1 MKSYSQFINKSV
13 DLDESIVGR
22 YFDAS
27 RFGPGGNNNTTTGM
41 NANKKPLSATSQRTP
56 PQKQPPLKNIFGN
69 SKFGRNLRAS
79 ELKTGRKIR
88 DKVSQVRKEVKKEVD
103 NPNRKNLAI
112 RAGQKAI
119 NALQSPGARETLSAL
134 NQVRKR
140 LPTAKDFTPTSQAGM
155 GFGGMMTGRSFKGF
169 APGVAARKKFAPNQV
184 ITRTGAGGKGQSQ
197 IIYRGDELDAD
208 GNPIKK
214 PKDTSF
220 RGKAKN
226 VLKRA
231 LGIKDTPP
239 SYAKPKPK
247 PEKDDV
253 VTGSADDEDTGSKV
267 TQGKGGGP
275 KTPPQDA
282 AAKAP
287 KGTPRGGKRKVTS
300 STSVNVSGK
309 QREIDLRRFRPEP
322 EKPDDKIR
330 VSKPKTDPSKLNK
343 VKGYPQLDL
352 FGKSD
357 DSSKSK
363 KKTSKKRTPE
373 QQEKINAKSR
383 ATRAANQKKKD
394 DAIGQGT
401 IPGLEDRN
409 QSRTDA
415 AEKSGV
421 KVTGDTQPKITGTKK
436 DKVTSSDNVD
446 KTSKPVEKPVE
457 TPKSNEVV
465 ITDTREKKTTGKK
478 RGPKKGSTNV
488 RTLARKKREEQS
500 KKRESEG
507 LERLASAVKKQ
518 AEKDEKNPTFQAQKD
533 AEKSTSLRG
542 SNLERNRKEL
552 SKMLKLTPSS
562 KQKKS
567 TQIKGISDED
577 LARSGGSKKNI
588 DDLIVK
594 AKKGEAEEQEKLVK
608 NQEKLQKRF
617 GKPGPL
623 SATRKEID
631 RLRKKDLVN
640 KMKEKDEE
648 KKKIKIV
655 KKIVKKKEKDEKAK
669 TESFSWREEFI
680 WETDKKYPEKVKEIK
695 PMTGKNTITI
705 NPEDETSKYKRG
717 Y

>member
-41 NANKKPLSATSQRTP
+41 NANKKPLSATSQRT

-197 IIYRGDELDAD
+197 VIYRGDELDAD

-287 KGTPRGGKRKVTS
+287 KGTPRGGKQKVTS

-352 FGKSD
+352 FG

-363 KKTSKKRTPE
+363 TEKTPKKTSKKRTPE
-373 QQEKINAKSR
+373 EQAEINKKRA

-594 AKKGEAEEQEKLVK
+594 AKKGEAEEQEKLV
-608 NQEKLQKRF
+608 N
-617 GKPGPL
+617 
-623 SATRKEID
+623 KE
-631 RLRKKDLVN
+631 
-640 KMKEKDEE
+640 EE
-648 KKKIKIV
+648 KTKKKRT
-655 KKIVKKKEKDEKAK
+655 VKKKRTKKITKK
-669 TESFSWREEFI
+669 TNESFSHWREEFI

>member
-41 NANKKPLSATSQRTP
+41 NANKKPLSATSQRT

-275 KTPPQDA
+275 KTPPQD

-594 AKKGEAEEQEKLVK
+594 AKKGEAEEQEKLV
-608 NQEKLQKRF
+608 N
-617 GKPGPL
+617 
-623 SATRKEID
+623 KE
-631 RLRKKDLVN
+631 
-640 KMKEKDEE
+640 EE
-648 KKKIKIV
+648 KTKKKRT
-655 KKIVKKKEKDEKAK
+655 VKKKRTKKITKK
-669 TESFSWREEFI
+669 TNESFSHWREEFI

>member
-41 NANKKPLSATSQRTP
+41 NANKKPLSATSQRT

-197 IIYRGDELDAD
+197 VIYRGDELDAD

-287 KGTPRGGKRKVTS
+287 KGTPRGGKQKVTS

-352 FGKSD
+352 FG

-363 KKTSKKRTPE
+363 TEKTPKKNSKKRTPE
-373 QQEKINAKSR
+373 EQAEINKKRA

-421 KVTGDTQPKITGTKK
+421 KITGDTQPKITGTKK

-542 SNLERNRKEL
+542 SNLERNRKQL

-594 AKKGEAEEQEKLVK
+594 AKKGEAEEQEKLV
-608 NQEKLQKRF
+608 N
-617 GKPGPL
+617 
-623 SATRKEID
+623 KE
-631 RLRKKDLVN
+631 
-640 KMKEKDEE
+640 EE
-648 KKKIKIV
+648 KTKKKRT
-655 KKIVKKKEKDEKAK
+655 VKKKRTKKIPKK
-669 TESFSWREEFI
+669 TNESFSHWREEFI

>member
-41 NANKKPLSATSQRTP
+41 NANKKPLSATSQRT

-287 KGTPRGGKRKVTS
+287 KGTPRGGKQKVTS

-352 FGKSD
+352 FG

-363 KKTSKKRTPE
+363 TEKTPKKTSKKRTPE
-373 QQEKINAKSR
+373 EQAEINKKRA

-421 KVTGDTQPKITGTKK
+421 KITGDTQPKITGTKK

-594 AKKGEAEEQEKLVK
+594 AKKGEAEEQEKLV
-608 NQEKLQKRF
+608 N
-617 GKPGPL
+617 
-623 SATRKEID
+623 KE
-631 RLRKKDLVN
+631 
-640 KMKEKDEE
+640 EE
-648 KKKIKIV
+648 KTKKKRT
-655 KKIVKKKEKDEKAK
+655 VKKKRTKKITKK
-669 TESFSWREEFI
+669 TNESFSHWREEFI

>member
-197 IIYRGDELDAD
+197 VIYRGDELDAD

-282 AAKAP
+282 AAAKAP
-287 KGTPRGGKRKVTS
+287 KGTPRGGKQKVTS

-421 KVTGDTQPKITGTKK
+421 KITGDTQPKITGTKK

-594 AKKGEAEEQEKLVK
+594 AKKGEAEEQEKLV
-608 NQEKLQKRF
+608 N
-617 GKPGPL
+617 
-623 SATRKEID
+623 KE
-631 RLRKKDLVN
+631 
-640 KMKEKDEE
+640 EE
-648 KKKIKIV
+648 KTKKKRT
-655 KKIVKKKEKDEKAK
+655 VKKKRTKKITKK
-669 TESFSWREEFI
+669 TNESFSHWREEFI

>member
-41 NANKKPLSATSQRTP
+41 NANKKPLSATSQRT

-197 IIYRGDELDAD
+197 VIYRGDELDAD

-287 KGTPRGGKRKVTS
+287 KGTPRGGKQKVTS

-352 FGKSD
+352 FG

-363 KKTSKKRTPE
+363 TEKTPKKNSKKRTPE
-373 QQEKINAKSR
+373 EQAEINKKRA

-421 KVTGDTQPKITGTKK
+421 KITGDTQPKITGTKK

-594 AKKGEAEEQEKLVK
+594 AKKGEAEEQEKLV
-608 NQEKLQKRF
+608 N
-617 GKPGPL
+617 
-623 SATRKEID
+623 KE
-631 RLRKKDLVN
+631 
-640 KMKEKDEE
+640 EE
-648 KKKIKIV
+648 KTKKKRT
-655 KKIVKKKEKDEKAK
+655 VKKKRTKKITKK
-669 TESFSWREEFI
+669 TNESFSHWREEFI

>member
-41 NANKKPLSATSQRTP
+41 NANKKPLSATSQRT

-287 KGTPRGGKRKVTS
+287 KGTPRGGKQKVTS

-352 FGKSD
+352 FGD
-357 DSSKSK
+357 NSSKSK
-363 KKTSKKRTPE
+363 TEKTPKKTSKKRTPE
-373 QQEKINAKSR
+373 EQAEINKKRA

-421 KVTGDTQPKITGTKK
+421 KITGDTQPKITGTKK

-594 AKKGEAEEQEKLVK
+594 AKKGEAEEQEKLV
-608 NQEKLQKRF
+608 N
-617 GKPGPL
+617 
-623 SATRKEID
+623 KE
-631 RLRKKDLVN
+631 
-640 KMKEKDEE
+640 EE
-648 KKKIKIV
+648 KTKKKRT
-655 KKIVKKKEKDEKAK
+655 VKKKRTKKITKK
-669 TESFSWREEFI
+669 TNESFSHWREEFI

>member
-287 KGTPRGGKRKVTS
+287 KGTPRGGKQKVTS

-352 FGKSD
+352 FG

-363 KKTSKKRTPE
+363 TEKTPKKNSKKRTPE
-373 QQEKINAKSR
+373 EQAEINKKRA

-421 KVTGDTQPKITGTKK
+421 KITGDTQPKITGTKK

-594 AKKGEAEEQEKLVK
+594 AKKGEAEEQEKLV
-608 NQEKLQKRF
+608 N
-617 GKPGPL
+617 
-623 SATRKEID
+623 KE
-631 RLRKKDLVN
+631 
-640 KMKEKDEE
+640 EE
-648 KKKIKIV
+648 KTKKKRT
-655 KKIVKKKEKDEKAK
+655 VKKKRTKKITKK
-669 TESFSWREEFI
+669 TNESFSHWREEFI

>member
-282 AAKAP
+282 AAAKAP
-287 KGTPRGGKRKVTS
+287 KGTPRGGKQKVTS

-352 FGKSD
+352 FG

-363 KKTSKKRTPE
+363 TEKTPKKTSKKRTPE
-373 QQEKINAKSR
+373 EQAEINKKRA

-421 KVTGDTQPKITGTKK
+421 KITGDTQPKITGTKK

-594 AKKGEAEEQEKLVK
+594 AKKGEAEEQEKLV
-608 NQEKLQKRF
+608 N
-617 GKPGPL
+617 
-623 SATRKEID
+623 KE
-631 RLRKKDLVN
+631 
-640 KMKEKDEE
+640 EE
-648 KKKIKIV
+648 KTKKKRT
-655 KKIVKKKEKDEKAK
+655 VKKKRTKKITKK
-669 TESFSWREEFI
+669 TNESFSHWREEFI

>member
-41 NANKKPLSATSQRTP
+41 NANKKPLSATSQRT

-197 IIYRGDELDAD
+197 VIYRGDELDAD

-282 AAKAP
+282 AKAP

-322 EKPDDKIR
+322 EMPDDKIR

-352 FGKSD
+352 FG

-363 KKTSKKRTPE
+363 TEKTPKKTSKKRTPE
-373 QQEKINAKSR
+373 DQAEINKKRA

-421 KVTGDTQPKITGTKK
+421 KITGDTQPKITGTKK

-594 AKKGEAEEQEKLVK
+594 AKKGEAEEQEKLV
-608 NQEKLQKRF
+608 N
-617 GKPGPL
+617 
-623 SATRKEID
+623 KE
-631 RLRKKDLVN
+631 
-640 KMKEKDEE
+640 EE
-648 KKKIKIV
+648 KTKKKRT
-655 KKIVKKKEKDEKAK
+655 VKKKRTKKITKK
-669 TESFSWREEFI
+669 TNESFSHWREEFI

>member
-41 NANKKPLSATSQRTP
+41 NANKKPLSATSQRTPP

-197 IIYRGDELDAD
+197 VIYRGDELDAD

-239 SYAKPKPK
+239 SYARPKPK

-287 KGTPRGGKRKVTS
+287 KESKSQRTVNKKAS

-309 QREIDLRRFRPEP
+309 QPQRSFRPEP

-330 VSKPKTDPSKLNK
+330 VSTPKTDPSKLNK
-343 VKGYPQLDL
+343 VKGYKQEDL
-352 FGKSD
+352 FG

-363 KKTSKKRTPE
+363 TEKTPKKTRTKRTPE
-373 QQEKINAKSR
+373 KQAEINKKAA

-394 DAIGQGT
+394 DAIGQQSLDFGS
-401 IPGLEDRN
+401 LEQTKKN
-409 QSRTDA
+409 A
-415 AEKSGV
+415 AEKSKV
-421 KVTGDTQPKITGTKK
+421 KITGDTQPTITGTKK
-436 DKVTSSDNVD
+436 NKVTSSDNVD

-507 LERLASAVKKQ
+507 LARLASAVQKQ

-533 AEKSTSLRG
+533 SEKSTSLRG
-542 SNLERNRKEL
+542 SNLERNRKQL

-594 AKKGEAEEQEKLVK
+594 AKKGEAEEQEKLVNK
-608 NQEKLQKRF
+608 EEEK
-617 GKPGPL
+617 
-623 SATRKEID
+623 TRK
-631 RLRKKDLVN
+631 KKT
-640 KMKEKDEE
+640 
-648 KKKIKIV
+648 
-655 KKIVKKKEKDEKAK
+655 VKKKRTKKITKK
-669 TESFSWREEFI
+669 TNESFSHWREEFI

>member
-41 NANKKPLSATSQRTP
+41 NANKKPLSATSQRT

-197 IIYRGDELDAD
+197 VIYRGDELDAD

-282 AAKAP
+282 AKAP

-352 FGKSD
+352 FG

-363 KKTSKKRTPE
+363 TEKTPKKTSKKRTPE
-373 QQEKINAKSR
+373 EQAEINKKRA

-594 AKKGEAEEQEKLVK
+594 AKKGEAEEQEKLV
-608 NQEKLQKRF
+608 N
-617 GKPGPL
+617 
-623 SATRKEID
+623 KE
-631 RLRKKDLVN
+631 
-640 KMKEKDEE
+640 EE
-648 KKKIKIV
+648 KTKKKRT
-655 KKIVKKKEKDEKAK
+655 VKKKRTKKITKK
-669 TESFSWREEFI
+669 TNESFSHWREEFI

>member
-41 NANKKPLSATSQRTP
+41 NANKKPLSATSQRT

-155 GFGGMMTGRSFKGF
+155 GFGGMMTGRAFKGF

-282 AAKAP
+282 AKAP

-352 FGKSD
+352 FG

-363 KKTSKKRTPE
+363 TEKTPKKNSKKRTPE
-373 QQEKINAKSR
+373 EQAEINKKRA

-421 KVTGDTQPKITGTKK
+421 KITGDTQPKITGTKK

-594 AKKGEAEEQEKLVK
+594 AKKGEAEEQEKLV
-608 NQEKLQKRF
+608 N
-617 GKPGPL
+617 
-623 SATRKEID
+623 KE
-631 RLRKKDLVN
+631 
-640 KMKEKDEE
+640 EE
-648 KKKIKIV
+648 KTKKKRT
-655 KKIVKKKEKDEKAK
+655 VKKKRTKKITKK
-669 TESFSWREEFI
+669 TNESFSHWREEFI

>member
-41 NANKKPLSATSQRTP
+41 NANKKPLSATSQRT

-197 IIYRGDELDAD
+197 VIYRGDELDAD

-282 AAKAP
+282 AKAP

-352 FGKSD
+352 FGD
-357 DSSKSK
+357 NSSKSK
-363 KKTSKKRTPE
+363 TEKTPKKNRTKKTPE
-373 QQEKINAKSR
+373 QQAEINKKRA

-421 KVTGDTQPKITGTKK
+421 KITGDTQPKITGTKK

-594 AKKGEAEEQEKLVK
+594 AKKGEAEEQEKLV
-608 NQEKLQKRF
+608 N
-617 GKPGPL
+617 
-623 SATRKEID
+623 KE
-631 RLRKKDLVN
+631 
-640 KMKEKDEE
+640 EE
-648 KKKIKIV
+648 KTKKKRT
-655 KKIVKKKEKDEKAK
+655 VKKKRTKKITKK
-669 TESFSWREEFI
+669 TNESFSHWREEFI

>member
-41 NANKKPLSATSQRTP
+41 NANKKPLSATSQRT

-247 PEKDDV
+247 KEKDDV

-267 TQGKGGGP
+267 TQGKVGGP
-275 KTPPQDA
+275 KTPPQDAA

-287 KGTPRGGKRKVTS
+287 KGTPRGGKQKVTS

-594 AKKGEAEEQEKLVK
+594 AKKGEAEEQEKLV
-608 NQEKLQKRF
+608 N
-617 GKPGPL
+617 
-623 SATRKEID
+623 KE
-631 RLRKKDLVN
+631 
-640 KMKEKDEE
+640 EE
-648 KKKIKIV
+648 KTKKKRT
-655 KKIVKKKEKDEKAK
+655 VKKKRTKKITKK
-669 TESFSWREEFI
+669 TNESFSHWREEFI

>member
-41 NANKKPLSATSQRTP
+41 NANKKPLSATSQRT

-197 IIYRGDELDAD
+197 VIYRGDELDAD

-287 KGTPRGGKRKVTS
+287 KGTPRGGKQKVTS

-352 FGKSD
+352 FG

-363 KKTSKKRTPE
+363 TEKTPKKNSKKRTPE
-373 QQEKINAKSR
+373 EQAEINKKRA

-421 KVTGDTQPKITGTKK
+421 KITGDTQPKITGTKK

-594 AKKGEAEEQEKLVK
+594 AKKGEAEEQEKLV
-608 NQEKLQKRF
+608 N
-617 GKPGPL
+617 
-623 SATRKEID
+623 KE
-631 RLRKKDLVN
+631 
-640 KMKEKDEE
+640 EE
-648 KKKIKIV
+648 KTKKKRT
-655 KKIVKKKEKDEKAK
+655 VKKKRTKKITKK
-669 TESFSWREEFI
+669 TNESLSHWREEFI

>member
-41 NANKKPLSATSQRTP
+41 NANKKPLSATSQRT

-282 AAKAP
+282 AAAKAP
-287 KGTPRGGKRKVTS
+287 KGTPRGGKQKVTS

-421 KVTGDTQPKITGTKK
+421 KITGDTQPKITGTKK

-542 SNLERNRKEL
+542 SNLERNRKQL

-594 AKKGEAEEQEKLVK
+594 AKKGEAEEQEKLV
-608 NQEKLQKRF
+608 N
-617 GKPGPL
+617 
-623 SATRKEID
+623 KE
-631 RLRKKDLVN
+631 
-640 KMKEKDEE
+640 EE
-648 KKKIKIV
+648 KTKKKRT
-655 KKIVKKKEKDEKAK
+655 VKKKRTKKITKK
-669 TESFSWREEFI
+669 TNESFSHWREEFI

>member
-41 NANKKPLSATSQRTP
+41 NANKKPLSATSQRT

-287 KGTPRGGKRKVTS
+287 KGTPRGGKQKVTS

-352 FGKSD
+352 FG

-363 KKTSKKRTPE
+363 TEKTPKKTSKKRTPE
-373 QQEKINAKSR
+373 EQAEINKKRA

-594 AKKGEAEEQEKLVK
+594 AKKGEAEEQEKLV
-608 NQEKLQKRF
+608 N
-617 GKPGPL
+617 
-623 SATRKEID
+623 KE
-631 RLRKKDLVN
+631 
-640 KMKEKDEE
+640 EE
-648 KKKIKIV
+648 KTKKKRT
-655 KKIVKKKEKDEKAK
+655 VKKKRTKKITKK
-669 TESFSWREEFI
+669 TNESFSHWREEFI

>member
-41 NANKKPLSATSQRTP
+41 NANKKPLSATSQRT

-282 AAKAP
+282 AAAKAP
-287 KGTPRGGKRKVTS
+287 KGTPRGGKQKVTS

-394 DAIGQGT
+394 DEIGQGT

-421 KVTGDTQPKITGTKK
+421 KITGDTQPKITGTKK

-594 AKKGEAEEQEKLVK
+594 AKKGEAEEQEKLV
-608 NQEKLQKRF
+608 N
-617 GKPGPL
+617 
-623 SATRKEID
+623 KE
-631 RLRKKDLVN
+631 
-640 KMKEKDEE
+640 EE
-648 KKKIKIV
+648 KTKKKRT
-655 KKIVKKKEKDEKAK
+655 VKKKRTKKITKK
-669 TESFSWREEFI
+669 TNESFSHWREEFI

>member
-41 NANKKPLSATSQRTP
+41 NANKKPLSATSQRT

-197 IIYRGDELDAD
+197 VIYRGDELDAD

-282 AAKAP
+282 AAAKAP
-287 KGTPRGGKRKVTS
+287 KGTPRGGKQKVTS

-352 FGKSD
+352 FG

-363 KKTSKKRTPE
+363 TEKTPKKTSKKRTPE
-373 QQEKINAKSR
+373 EQAEINKKRA

-594 AKKGEAEEQEKLVK
+594 AKKGEAEEQEKLVNK
-608 NQEKLQKRF
+608 EEEK
-617 GKPGPL
+617 
-623 SATRKEID
+623 TRK
-631 RLRKKDLVN
+631 KKT
-640 KMKEKDEE
+640 
-648 KKKIKIV
+648 
-655 KKIVKKKEKDEKAK
+655 VKKKRTKKIPKK
-669 TESFSWREEFI
+669 TNESFSHWREEFI

>member
-41 NANKKPLSATSQRTP
+41 NANKKPLSATSQRT

-197 IIYRGDELDAD
+197 VIYRGDELDAD

-282 AAKAP
+282 AAAKAP

-352 FGKSD
+352 FGD
-357 DSSKSK
+357 NSSKSK
-363 KKTSKKRTPE
+363 TEKTPKKTSKKRTPE
-373 QQEKINAKSR
+373 EQAEINKKRA

-421 KVTGDTQPKITGTKK
+421 KITGDTQPKITGTKK

-542 SNLERNRKEL
+542 SNLERNRKQL

-594 AKKGEAEEQEKLVK
+594 AKKGEAEEQEKLV
-608 NQEKLQKRF
+608 N
-617 GKPGPL
+617 
-623 SATRKEID
+623 KE
-631 RLRKKDLVN
+631 
-640 KMKEKDEE
+640 EE
-648 KKKIKIV
+648 KTKKKRT
-655 KKIVKKKEKDEKAK
+655 VKKKRTKKITKK
-669 TESFSWREEFI
+669 TNESFSHWREEFI

>member
-197 IIYRGDELDAD
+197 VIYRGDELDAD

-282 AAKAP
+282 AKAP

-352 FGKSD
+352 FG

-363 KKTSKKRTPE
+363 TEKTPKKTSKKRTPE
-373 QQEKINAKSR
+373 EQAEINKKRA

-421 KVTGDTQPKITGTKK
+421 KITGDTQPKITGTKK

-594 AKKGEAEEQEKLVK
+594 AKKGEAEEQEKLV
-608 NQEKLQKRF
+608 N
-617 GKPGPL
+617 
-623 SATRKEID
+623 KE
-631 RLRKKDLVN
+631 
-640 KMKEKDEE
+640 EE
-648 KKKIKIV
+648 KTKKKRT
-655 KKIVKKKEKDEKAK
+655 VKKKRTKKITKK
-669 TESFSWREEFI
+669 TNESFSHWREEFI

>member
-197 IIYRGDELDAD
+197 VIYRGDELDAD

-282 AAKAP
+282 AKAP

-352 FGKSD
+352 FG

-363 KKTSKKRTPE
+363 TEKTPNKTSKKRTPE
-373 QQEKINAKSR
+373 EQAEINKKRA

-421 KVTGDTQPKITGTKK
+421 KITGDTQPKITGTKK

-594 AKKGEAEEQEKLVK
+594 AKKGEAEEQEKLV
-608 NQEKLQKRF
+608 N
-617 GKPGPL
+617 
-623 SATRKEID
+623 KE
-631 RLRKKDLVN
+631 
-640 KMKEKDEE
+640 EE
-648 KKKIKIV
+648 KTKKKRT
-655 KKIVKKKEKDEKAK
+655 VKKKRTKKITKK
-669 TESFSWREEFI
+669 TNESFSHWREEFI

>member
-287 KGTPRGGKRKVTS
+287 KGTPRGGKQKVTS

-352 FGKSD
+352 FGD
-357 DSSKSK
+357 NSSKSK
-363 KKTSKKRTPE
+363 TEKTPKKIRTKKTPE
-373 QQEKINAKSR
+373 QQAEINKKRA

-421 KVTGDTQPKITGTKK
+421 KITGDTQPKITGTKK

-542 SNLERNRKEL
+542 SNLERNRKQL

-594 AKKGEAEEQEKLVK
+594 AKKGEAEEQEKLV
-608 NQEKLQKRF
+608 N
-617 GKPGPL
+617 
-623 SATRKEID
+623 KE
-631 RLRKKDLVN
+631 
-640 KMKEKDEE
+640 EE
-648 KKKIKIV
+648 KTKKKRT
-655 KKIVKKKEKDEKAK
+655 VKKKRTKKITKK
-669 TESFSWREEFI
+669 TNESFSHWREEFI

>member
-56 PQKQPPLKNIFGN
+56 QKQPPLKNIFGN

-103 NPNRKNLAI
+103 NPNRKHLAI

-282 AAKAP
+282 AAAKAP
-287 KGTPRGGKRKVTS
+287 KGTHRGGKQKVTS

-352 FGKSD
+352 FG

-363 KKTSKKRTPE
+363 TEKTPKKTSKKRTPE
-373 QQEKINAKSR
+373 EQAEINKKRA

-421 KVTGDTQPKITGTKK
+421 KITGDTQPKITGTKK

-594 AKKGEAEEQEKLVK
+594 AKKGEAEEQEKLV
-608 NQEKLQKRF
+608 N
-617 GKPGPL
+617 
-623 SATRKEID
+623 KE
-631 RLRKKDLVN
+631 
-640 KMKEKDEE
+640 EE
-648 KKKIKIV
+648 KTKKKRT
-655 KKIVKKKEKDEKAK
+655 VKKKRTKKITKK
-669 TESFSWREEFI
+669 TNESFSHWREEFI

>member
-41 NANKKPLSATSQRTP
+41 NANKKPLTATSQRT
-56 PQKQPPLKNIFGN
+56 PQKQPPLKNIYGN
-69 SKFGRNLRAS
+69 SKFGRNLRAA

-88 DKVSQVRKEVKKEVD
+88 DKVSQVKKEVKKEVD

-197 IIYRGDELDAD
+197 VIYRGDELDAD

-220 RGKAKN
+220 RGKLKN
-226 VLKRA
+226 VAKRA

-282 AAKAP
+282 AAEAP
-287 KGTPRGGKRKVTS
+287 KAKRTVNKKAS
-300 STSVNVSGK
+300 STSVNVSRK
-309 QREIDLRRFRPEP
+309 QPQRSFRPEP

-330 VSKPKTDPSKLNK
+330 VTTPKTDPSKLNP
-343 VKGYPQLDL
+343 VKGYKQEDL
-352 FGKSD
+352 PGIKSD

-363 KKTSKKRTPE
+363 TEKTPKKPRKQRTPE
-373 QQEKINAKSR
+373 EQAEINKKRA

-394 DAIGQGT
+394 DAIGQQSFDFDN
-401 IPGLEDRN
+401 LEQTKKN
-409 QSRTDA
+409 A

-421 KVTGDTQPKITGTKK
+421 KITGDTQPKITGTKK

-457 TPKSNEVV
+457 KPKSNEVA
-465 ITDTREKKTTGKK
+465 ITDAREKKTPGKK

-488 RTLARKKREEQS
+488 RTLARQNREKKQQETQA
-500 KKRESEG
+500 K
-507 LERLASAVKKQ
+507 ERLASAVKKQ
-518 AEKDEKNPTFQAQKD
+518 EEQDKKNPIEQAKQDSKT
-533 AEKSTSLRG
+533 STALKG
-542 SNLERNRKEL
+542 SNLDRNRKEL
-552 SKMLKLTPSS
+552 AKMLKLTPSS

-567 TQIKGISDED
+567 TQIQGISDEE

-588 DDLIVK
+588 DDLIIK

-608 NQEKLQKRF
+608 NEIKMQKRF
-617 GKPGPL
+617 GKPGPQ
-623 SATRKEID
+623 SAARKEID

-640 KMKEKDEE
+640 KMKEKD
-648 KKKIKIV
+648 KKKRE
-655 KKIVKKKEKDEKAK
+655 KKKEKEEKTK

>member
-41 NANKKPLSATSQRTP
+41 NANKKPLSATSQRT

-197 IIYRGDELDAD
+197 VIYRGDELDAD

-282 AAKAP
+282 AKAP

-352 FGKSD
+352 FG

-363 KKTSKKRTPE
+363 TEKTPKKTSKKRTPE
-373 QQEKINAKSR
+373 EQAEINKKRA

-421 KVTGDTQPKITGTKK
+421 KITGDTQPKITGTKK

-594 AKKGEAEEQEKLVK
+594 AKKGEAEEQEKLV
-608 NQEKLQKRF
+608 N
-617 GKPGPL
+617 
-623 SATRKEID
+623 KE
-631 RLRKKDLVN
+631 
-640 KMKEKDEE
+640 EE
-648 KKKIKIV
+648 KTKKKRT
-655 KKIVKKKEKDEKAK
+655 VKKKRTKKITKK
-669 TESFSWREEFI
+669 TNESFSHWREEFI

>member
-41 NANKKPLSATSQRTP
+41 NANKKPLSATSQRT

-282 AAKAP
+282 AKAP

-352 FGKSD
+352 FG

-363 KKTSKKRTPE
+363 TEKTPKKTSKKRTPE
-373 QQEKINAKSR
+373 EQAEINKKRA

-421 KVTGDTQPKITGTKK
+421 KITGDTQPKITGTKK

-594 AKKGEAEEQEKLVK
+594 AKKGEAEEQEKLV
-608 NQEKLQKRF
+608 N
-617 GKPGPL
+617 
-623 SATRKEID
+623 KE
-631 RLRKKDLVN
+631 
-640 KMKEKDEE
+640 EE
-648 KKKIKIV
+648 KTKKKRT
-655 KKIVKKKEKDEKAK
+655 VKKKRTKKITKK
-669 TESFSWREEFI
+669 TNESFSHWREEFI

>member
-41 NANKKPLSATSQRTP
+41 NANKKPLSATSQRT

-197 IIYRGDELDAD
+197 VIYRGDELDAD

-282 AAKAP
+282 AAAKAP
-287 KGTPRGGKRKVTS
+287 KGTPRGGKQKVTS

-383 ATRAANQKKKD
+383 ATRPANQKKKD

-421 KVTGDTQPKITGTKK
+421 KITGDTQPKITGTKK

-594 AKKGEAEEQEKLVK
+594 AKKGEAEEQEKLV
-608 NQEKLQKRF
+608 N
-617 GKPGPL
+617 
-623 SATRKEID
+623 KE
-631 RLRKKDLVN
+631 
-640 KMKEKDEE
+640 EE
-648 KKKIKIV
+648 KTKKKRT
-655 KKIVKKKEKDEKAK
+655 VKKKRTKKITKK
-669 TESFSWREEFI
+669 TNESFSHWREEFI

>member
-41 NANKKPLSATSQRTP
+41 NANKKPLSATSQRT

-282 AAKAP
+282 AAAKAP
-287 KGTPRGGKRKVTS
+287 KGTPRGGKQKVTS

-352 FGKSD
+352 FG

-363 KKTSKKRTPE
+363 TEKTPKKNSKKRTPE
-373 QQEKINAKSR
+373 EQAEINKKRA

-421 KVTGDTQPKITGTKK
+421 KITGDTQPKITGTKK

-594 AKKGEAEEQEKLVK
+594 AKKGEAEEQEKLV
-608 NQEKLQKRF
+608 N
-617 GKPGPL
+617 
-623 SATRKEID
+623 KE
-631 RLRKKDLVN
+631 
-640 KMKEKDEE
+640 EE
-648 KKKIKIV
+648 KTKKKRT
-655 KKIVKKKEKDEKAK
+655 VKKKRTKKITKK
-669 TESFSWREEFI
+669 TNESFSHWREEFI

>member
-282 AAKAP
+282 AKAP

-352 FGKSD
+352 FG

-363 KKTSKKRTPE
+363 TEKTPKKTSKKRTPE
-373 QQEKINAKSR
+373 EQAEINKKRA

-421 KVTGDTQPKITGTKK
+421 KITGDTQPKITGTKK

-594 AKKGEAEEQEKLVK
+594 AKKGEAEEQEKLV
-608 NQEKLQKRF
+608 N
-617 GKPGPL
+617 
-623 SATRKEID
+623 KE
-631 RLRKKDLVN
+631 
-640 KMKEKDEE
+640 EE
-648 KKKIKIV
+648 KTKKKRT
-655 KKIVKKKEKDEKAK
+655 VKKKRTKKITKK
-669 TESFSWREEFI
+669 TNESFSHWREEFI

>member
-41 NANKKPLSATSQRTP
+41 NANKKTLSATSQRT

-282 AAKAP
+282 AKAP

-357 DSSKSK
+357 ASSKSK

-421 KVTGDTQPKITGTKK
+421 KITGDTQPKITGTKK

-533 AEKSTSLRG
+533 SEKSTSLRG

-594 AKKGEAEEQEKLVK
+594 AKKGEAEEQEKLV
-608 NQEKLQKRF
+608 N
-617 GKPGPL
+617 
-623 SATRKEID
+623 KE
-631 RLRKKDLVN
+631 
-640 KMKEKDEE
+640 EE
-648 KKKIKIV
+648 KTKKKRT
-655 KKIVKKKEKDEKAK
+655 VKKKRTKKITKK
-669 TESFSWREEFI
+669 TNESFSHWREEFI

>member
-41 NANKKPLSATSQRTP
+41 NANKKPLTATSQRT
-56 PQKQPPLKNIFGN
+56 PQKQPPLKNIYGN
-69 SKFGRNLRAS
+69 SKFGRNLRAA

-88 DKVSQVRKEVKKEVD
+88 DKVSQVKKEVKKEVD

-155 GFGGMMTGRSFKGF
+155 GFGGMLTGRSFKGF

-197 IIYRGDELDAD
+197 VIYRGDELDAD

-220 RGKAKN
+220 RGKLKN
-226 VLKRA
+226 VAKRA

-282 AAKAP
+282 AAEAP
-287 KGTPRGGKRKVTS
+287 KAKRTVNKKAS
-300 STSVNVSGK
+300 STSVNVSRK
-309 QREIDLRRFRPEP
+309 QPQRSFRPEP

-330 VSKPKTDPSKLNK
+330 VTTPKTDPSKLNP
-343 VKGYPQLDL
+343 VKGYKQEDL
-352 FGKSD
+352 PGIKSD

-363 KKTSKKRTPE
+363 TEKTPKKPRKQRTPE
-373 QQEKINAKSR
+373 EQAEINKKRA

-394 DAIGQGT
+394 DAIGQQSFDFDN
-401 IPGLEDRN
+401 LEQTKKN
-409 QSRTDA
+409 A

-421 KVTGDTQPKITGTKK
+421 KITGDTQPKITGTKK

-594 AKKGEAEEQEKLVK
+594 AKKGEAEEQEKLVNK
-608 NQEKLQKRF
+608 EEEK
-617 GKPGPL
+617 
-623 SATRKEID
+623 TRK
-631 RLRKKDLVN
+631 KKT
-640 KMKEKDEE
+640 
-648 KKKIKIV
+648 
-655 KKIVKKKEKDEKAK
+655 VKKKRTKKITKK
-669 TESFSWREEFI
+669 TNESFSHWREEFI

>member
-41 NANKKPLSATSQRTP
+41 NANKKPLSATSQRT

-282 AAKAP
+282 AAAKAP
-287 KGTPRGGKRKVTS
+287 KGTPRGGKQKVTS

-352 FGKSD
+352 FG

-363 KKTSKKRTPE
+363 TEKTPKKNSKKRTPE
-373 QQEKINAKSR
+373 QQAEINKKRA

-421 KVTGDTQPKITGTKK
+421 KITGDTQPKITGTKK

-594 AKKGEAEEQEKLVK
+594 AKKGEAEEQEKLV
-608 NQEKLQKRF
+608 N
-617 GKPGPL
+617 
-623 SATRKEID
+623 KE
-631 RLRKKDLVN
+631 
-640 KMKEKDEE
+640 EE
-648 KKKIKIV
+648 KTKKKRT
-655 KKIVKKKEKDEKAK
+655 VKKKRTKKITKK
-669 TESFSWREEFI
+669 TNESFSHWREEFI

>member
-197 IIYRGDELDAD
+197 VIYRGDELDAD

-282 AAKAP
+282 AKAP

-352 FGKSD
+352 FG
-357 DSSKSK
+357 DSSKYK
-363 KKTSKKRTPE
+363 TEKTPKKTSKKRTPE
-373 QQEKINAKSR
+373 EQAEINKKRA

-421 KVTGDTQPKITGTKK
+421 KITGDTQPKITGTKK

-594 AKKGEAEEQEKLVK
+594 AKKGEAEEQEKLV
-608 NQEKLQKRF
+608 N
-617 GKPGPL
+617 
-623 SATRKEID
+623 KE
-631 RLRKKDLVN
+631 
-640 KMKEKDEE
+640 EE
-648 KKKIKIV
+648 KTKKKRT
-655 KKIVKKKEKDEKAK
+655 VKKKRTKKITKK
-669 TESFSWREEFI
+669 TNESFSHWREEFI

>member
-41 NANKKPLSATSQRTP
+41 NANKKPLSATSQRT

-197 IIYRGDELDAD
+197 VIYRGDELDAD

-282 AAKAP
+282 AKAP
-287 KGTPRGGKRKVTS
+287 KGTPRGGKQKVTS

-352 FGKSD
+352 FGD
-357 DSSKSK
+357 NSSKSK
-363 KKTSKKRTPE
+363 TEKTPKKTSKKRTPE
-373 QQEKINAKSR
+373 EQAEINKKRA

-421 KVTGDTQPKITGTKK
+421 KITGDTQPKITGTKK

-594 AKKGEAEEQEKLVK
+594 AKKGEAEEQEKLV
-608 NQEKLQKRF
+608 N
-617 GKPGPL
+617 
-623 SATRKEID
+623 KE
-631 RLRKKDLVN
+631 
-640 KMKEKDEE
+640 EE
-648 KKKIKIV
+648 KTKKKRT
-655 KKIVKKKEKDEKAK
+655 VKKKRTKKITKK
-669 TESFSWREEFI
+669 TNESFSHWREEFI

>member
-282 AAKAP
+282 AKAP

-309 QREIDLRRFRPEP
+309 QREIALRRFRPEP

-352 FGKSD
+352 FGD
-357 DSSKSK
+357 NSSKSK
-363 KKTSKKRTPE
+363 TEKTPKKNSKKKTPEEQAEINKKR
-373 QQEKINAKSR
+373 A

-421 KVTGDTQPKITGTKK
+421 KITGDTQPKITGTKK

-446 KTSKPVEKPVE
+446 KTSNPVEKPVE

-594 AKKGEAEEQEKLVK
+594 AKKGEAEEQEKLV
-608 NQEKLQKRF
+608 N
-617 GKPGPL
+617 
-623 SATRKEID
+623 KE
-631 RLRKKDLVN
+631 
-640 KMKEKDEE
+640 EE
-648 KKKIKIV
+648 KTKKKRT
-655 KKIVKKKEKDEKAK
+655 VKKKRTKKITKK
-669 TESFSWREEFI
+669 TNESFSHWREEFI

>member
-41 NANKKPLSATSQRTP
+41 NANKKPLSATSQRT

-282 AAKAP
+282 AAAKAP
-287 KGTPRGGKRKVTS
+287 KGTPRGGKQKVTS

-373 QQEKINAKSR
+373 QQEKINDKSR

-594 AKKGEAEEQEKLVK
+594 AKKGEAEEQEKLV
-608 NQEKLQKRF
+608 N
-617 GKPGPL
+617 
-623 SATRKEID
+623 KE
-631 RLRKKDLVN
+631 
-640 KMKEKDEE
+640 EE
-648 KKKIKIV
+648 KTKKKRT
-655 KKIVKKKEKDEKAK
+655 VKKKRTKKITKK
-669 TESFSWREEFI
+669 TNESFSHWREEFI

>member
-41 NANKKPLSATSQRTP
+41 NANKKPLSATSQRT

-197 IIYRGDELDAD
+197 IIYRGDELDAA
-208 GNPIKK
+208 GYPIKK

-282 AAKAP
+282 AAAKAP
-287 KGTPRGGKRKVTS
+287 KGTPRGGKQKVTS

-421 KVTGDTQPKITGTKK
+421 KITGDTQPKITGTKK

-465 ITDTREKKTTGKK
+465 ITDTREKEKPAGKK
-478 RGPKKGSTNV
+478 RGPNKGSTNV

-594 AKKGEAEEQEKLVK
+594 AKKGEAEEQEKLV
-608 NQEKLQKRF
+608 N
-617 GKPGPL
+617 
-623 SATRKEID
+623 KE
-631 RLRKKDLVN
+631 
-640 KMKEKDEE
+640 EE
-648 KKKIKIV
+648 KTKKKRT
-655 KKIVKKKEKDEKAK
+655 VKKKRTKKITKK
-669 TESFSWREEFI
+669 TNESFSHWREEFI

>member
-41 NANKKPLSATSQRTP
+41 NANKKPLTATSQRT
-56 PQKQPPLKNIFGN
+56 PQKQPPLKNIYGN
-69 SKFGRNLRAS
+69 SKFGRNLRAA

-88 DKVSQVRKEVKKEVD
+88 DKVSQVKKEVKKEVD

-197 IIYRGDELDAD
+197 VIYRGDELDAD

-220 RGKAKN
+220 RGKLKN
-226 VLKRA
+226 VAKRA

-282 AAKAP
+282 AAEAP
-287 KGTPRGGKRKVTS
+287 KAKRTVNKKAS
-300 STSVNVSGK
+300 STSVNVSRK
-309 QREIDLRRFRPEP
+309 QPQRSFRPEP

-330 VSKPKTDPSKLNK
+330 VTTPKTDPSKLNP
-343 VKGYPQLDL
+343 VKGYKQEDL
-352 FGKSD
+352 PGIKSD

-363 KKTSKKRTPE
+363 TEKTPKKPRKQRTPE
-373 QQEKINAKSR
+373 EQAEINKKRA

-394 DAIGQGT
+394 DAIGQQSFDFDN
-401 IPGLEDRN
+401 LEQTKKN
-409 QSRTDA
+409 A

-421 KVTGDTQPKITGTKK
+421 KITGDTQPKITGTKK

-457 TPKSNEVV
+457 KPKSNEVA
-465 ITDTREKKTTGKK
+465 ITDAREKKTPGKK

-488 RTLARKKREEQS
+488 RTLARQNREKKQQETQA
-500 KKRESEG
+500 K
-507 LERLASAVKKQ
+507 ERLASAVKKQ
-518 AEKDEKNPTFQAQKD
+518 EEQDKKNPIEQAKQDSKT
-533 AEKSTSLRG
+533 STALKG
-542 SNLERNRKEL
+542 SNLDRNRKEL
-552 SKMLKLTPSS
+552 AKMLKLTPSS

-567 TQIKGISDED
+567 TQIQGISDEE

-588 DDLIVK
+588 DDLIIK

-608 NQEKLQKRF
+608 NEIKMQKRF
-617 GKPGPL
+617 GKPGPQ
-623 SATRKEID
+623 SAARKEID

-640 KMKEKDEE
+640 KMKEKD
-648 KKKIKIV
+648 K
-655 KKIVKKKEKDEKAK
+655 KKKEKKKEKEEKTK